1 MFSISTSMCVCV
13 LRYFM
18 YEIGYVLGLIMK
30 LKYVCYARCGL
41 RMYTYIVLRLTVR
54 LSIS

>member
-1 MFSISTSMCVCV
+1 
-13 LRYFM
+13 M